1 MNTKPYK
8 DVRNKFRTESLFL
21 ETYSYDILDPTVYQ
35 PVWTLKEFDHP
46 LHPNHIFYDHFP
58 DHTVPSLRRVYM
70 AYSDP
75 SEYKFAM
82 EVFGSDRH
90 WKLLT
95 GLKFF
100 QPLVAEWRES
110 LQAKLQAEA
119 VDTIRAISKSDSKSA
134 LQAAKW
140 LAEKG
145 YLQKEV
151 KGRPSKQDI
160 ARKVVEEVTQDK
172 MLKEDA
178 ERVGLA

>member
-21 ETYSYDILDPTVYQ
+21 ETYSYDVLDPKIYQ

-82 EVFGSDRH
+82 EVLGSDRH

-145 YLQKEV
+145 YLQKDV